1 VASGRLLCNALLA
14 AIFVAAATPSHPQ
27 AGDVAANTLDWDCWV
42 STTEPIAIRCI
53 VARETRVSGTDEDEL
68 QAALLEHIHS
78 LIHARRTQEIDG
90 VLLSNLQV
98 LGEESVWSIFI
109 WNQPFDTS
117 WLEDRPRNVVR
128 IALCPPDYAC
138 NVFLERP

>member
-1 VASGRLLCNALLA
+1 MAPGRLLCIALLA
-14 AIFVAAATPSHPQ
+14 AIVVAAATPSHPR
-27 AGDVAANTLDWDCWV
+27 AGDVAASTLDWDCWV
-42 STTEPIAIRCI
+42 STTEPVAIRCI
-53 VARETRVSGTDEDEL
+53 VARETRASGIDEDEL
-68 QAALLEHIHS
+68 QAALLEHVHS

-98 LGEESVWSIFI
+98 LGEGSVWSIFI

-117 WLEDRPRNVVR
+117 WREDRPRNVVR
-128 IALCPPDYAC
+128 IALCPRDYAC

>member
-1 VASGRLLCNALLA
+1 MASGRPLCNAFLA
-14 AIFVAAATPSHPQ
+14 AVSMAAATLVYPQ
-27 AGDVAANTLDWDCWV
+27 AGAVAPGTLDWDCWV
-42 STTEPIAIRCI
+42 STTEPVAIRCI
-53 VARETRVSGTDEDEL
+53 VARETRASGADEDEL
-68 QAALLEHIHS
+68 EAALLEHVHS
-78 LIHARRTQEIDG
+78 LIHSRRTQEIDG

-98 LGEESVWSIFI
+98 LGEGSVWSIFI

-117 WLEDRPRNVVR
+117 WREDRPKNVVR